1 MKMYQI
7 SEDDLETLESTL
19 PSLQDALLW
28 PQTNG
33 MPINDRRVQEWLA
46 MAKRIISD
54 VRWNYGP
61 HQHVETL
68 SAEGSGGDA

>member
-19 PSLQDALLW
+19 PSLCDALAW

-33 MPINDRRVQEWLA
+33 LAINDRHVQEHLA

-61 HQHVETL
+61 PKDVENIP
-68 SAEGSGGDA
+68 ADGA